1 MGVDGWS
8 SDLNVS
14 KKLKKMRYVE
24 ESPRNAV
31 EVVNFRSRQRVGQQ
45 SLLGTVGDGSVEN
58 PLTSSTVV

>member
-1 MGVDGWS
+1 VGVDGWS